1 MSISKIKKFQKFLK
15 KEKIKFFILNRT
27 DEFLSEYI
35 ANYAERLNWLTNFS
49 GSAGRAVISQNNVKL
64 FVDGRYTF
72 QAKEEIRSYVKGR
85 LSTNINEIVTS
96 TLTSFSPFSLR
107 EAFEF
112 SSAIKSLLT
121 TLPFARRFLLPF
133 ISSGNLSSSFLNS

>member
-1 MSISKIKKFQKFLK
+1 MSLYGKDDSNANKT

-72 QAKEEIRSYVKGR
+72 QAKKEINNKEIELDHLNNYWKYIKELRKINGILSLDPKLHSVEEVLK
-85 LSTNINEIVTS
+85 
-96 TLTSFSPFSLR
+96 
-107 EAFEF
+107 
-112 SSAIKSLLT
+112 IKNLFKKSKLILK
-121 TLPFARRFLLPF
+121 FLD
-133 ISSGNLSSSFLNS
+133 